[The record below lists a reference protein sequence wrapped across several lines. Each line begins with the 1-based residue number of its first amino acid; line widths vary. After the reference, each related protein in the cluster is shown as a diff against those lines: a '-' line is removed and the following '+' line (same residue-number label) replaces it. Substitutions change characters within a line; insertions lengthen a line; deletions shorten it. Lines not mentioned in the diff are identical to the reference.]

1 MAYCTQNFAVQNT
14 LAENDYY
21 AFFGDD
27 YLLL

>member
-14 LAENDYY
+14 LTQDYY